1 MHRFMNGKSLDIF
14 LVNLNIAAF
23 KQETSRDTFH
33 RQPGFKIVLSTFFF
47 KGCGFIHEII
57 LQTAYNTRFFKILIT
72 VIIILL

>member
-33 RQPGFKIVLSTFFF
+33 RQPGFKIVLSTFFL
-47 KGCGFIHEII
+47 KGVALSMKLFCKPHIIHVF
-57 LQTAYNTRFFKILIT
+57 LKF
-72 VIIILL
+72 